1 MTCLLLVTPHKY
13 GAAVN
18 NSEDPWRAF
27 VSMMVLRGKWLLLNS
42 HQRVLVLLGDVN
54 IMNHTIKPTPL
65 CLCRMFTVKCTLKKL
80 PASKKNYGYSEG
92 TDGLEKEIYTY
103 RAMCVCV
110 CVLFVCSIMPGAC
123 YSLPILICHSAFPP
137 FWSWVKYLNSYLMNC
152 QHILVERLAVT
163 RWWIPLTL
171 MISRPFKWHPYE
183 SDNLTVFISFFG
195 GGLSRFVT
203 HHHDVRGFSQGCL
216 WSTGFSSCVTGTSI
230 FLIIV

>member
-1 MTCLLLVTPHKY
+1 MLKVQGPSRDLCLSVHPIACLTHKQGIAMTCLLLVTPHKY

-103 RAMCVCV
+103 RAMCVFCLCV
-110 CVLFVCSIMPGAC
+110 PSCLEHAIAC
-123 YSLPILICHSAFPP
+123 QY
-137 FWSWVKYLNSYLMNC
+137 
-152 QHILVERLAVT
+152 
-163 RWWIPLTL
+163 
-171 MISRPFKWHPYE
+171 
-183 SDNLTVFISFFG
+183 
-195 GGLSRFVT
+195 
-203 HHHDVRGFSQGCL
+203 
-216 WSTGFSSCVTGTSI
+216 
-230 FLIIV
+230 

>member
-1 MTCLLLVTPHKY
+1 MAVIELTPKGPGSTWRCEHNEPHHKTY
-13 GAAVN
+13 T
-18 NSEDPWRAF
+18 SLF
-27 VSMMVLRGKWLLLNS
+27 VQDVYCKVHTKKTPCIKKELW
-42 HQRVLVLLGDVN
+42 VFWGDWWTWKGD
-54 IMNHTIKPTPL
+54 IHIS
-65 CLCRMFTVKCTLKKL
+65 C
-80 PASKKNYGYSEG
+80 Y
-92 TDGLEKEIYTY
+92 
-103 RAMCVCV
+103 V

-216 WSTGFSSCVTGTSI
+216 WSTGFSSCATGTSI